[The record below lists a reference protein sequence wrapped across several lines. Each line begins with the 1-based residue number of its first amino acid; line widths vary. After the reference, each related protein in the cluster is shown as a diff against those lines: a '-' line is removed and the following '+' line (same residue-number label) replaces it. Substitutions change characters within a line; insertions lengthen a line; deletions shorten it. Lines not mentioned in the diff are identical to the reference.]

1 MRVDSP
7 GSLINPRTL
16 FAGSLG
22 TLCLFAALL
31 ATNAPLLS
39 GLLPEANAKYAQQS
53 SAEETQDS
61 AETVPRVSVGEITGT
76 PGASLMLPLYYTA
89 DPNVPLRSLTIEID
103 YVSNNLEFNKASRG
117 VVTEKVGADVTATL
131 IEGTPD
137 ENGLTRSKL
146 QIATSLAEQN
156 PQEGIPS
163 GLLAFL
169 LFRINP
175 KAKPFAIRLNTSV
188 VLAEDLQS
196 PPQEVTQIA
205 ATPGLVVVELADV
218 LPEATCFFFTH

>member
-1 MRVDSP
+1 MRIDPP
-7 GSLINPRTL
+7 GSLNNPRTL

-22 TLCLFAALL
+22 ALCLLAAAL
-31 ATNAPLLS
+31 AITAPLLS
-39 GLLPEANAKYAQQS
+39 ELLQEANAKSALQTP
-53 SAEETQDS
+53 AEETQDS
-61 AETVPRVSVGEITGT
+61 SQAVPRVSVGEITGT

-89 DPNVPLRSLTIEID
+89 DPNVPLRSLTVEID
-103 YVSNNLEFNKASRG
+103 YVSNNLKFNKASRG
-117 VVTEKVGADVTATL
+117 VVTEKAGADVAATL
-131 IEGTPD
+131 TDGTPN

-146 QIATSLAEQN
+146 QIATSLTEQN

-175 KAKPFAIRLNTSV
+175 KAKPFAIRLNTRV
-188 VLAEDLQS
+188 VSAEDLQS
-196 PPQEVTQIA
+196 PPQKVTQVA

>member
-1 MRVDSP
+1 MRVDP
-7 GSLINPRTL
+7 LGSLNNPRTL

-22 TLCLFAALL
+22 ALCLLAAVL
-31 ATNAPLLS
+31 AATAPLLS
-39 GLLPEANAKYAQQS
+39 GLLPEANAKSALQG

-61 AETVPRVSVGEITGT
+61 AETVPSVSVGEITGT

-131 IEGTPD
+131 IDGTPD

-146 QIATSLAEQN
+146 QIATSLVEQN

-169 LFRINP
+169 LFRISP
-175 KAKPFAIRLNTSV
+175 EAKPFAIRLNTRV
-188 VLAEDLQS
+188 VSAEDLQS
-196 PPQEVTQIA
+196 PPQKVTQIA